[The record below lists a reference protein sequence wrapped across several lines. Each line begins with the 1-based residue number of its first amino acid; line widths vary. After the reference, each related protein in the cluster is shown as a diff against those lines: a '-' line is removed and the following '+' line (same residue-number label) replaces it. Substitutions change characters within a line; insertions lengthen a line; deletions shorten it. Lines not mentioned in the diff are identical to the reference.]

1 MQVMLRQLVLLATGS
16 LDMGTYDPTYVKPPD
31 QSIKM
36 AVIVVGTLPILL
48 VYPFLQKHF
57 AKGVLLGAVKG

>member
-1 MQVMLRQLVLLATGS
+1 M
-16 LDMGTYDPTYVKPPD
+16 DPNFVQPPE

-36 AVIVVGTLPILL
+36 AVIVVGTIPILL

-57 AKGVLLGAVKG
+57 AKGVMLGSIKG